1 MVVDALDS
9 DAVGLIGEFLFF
21 FSVGGS
27 PMLKRF
33 VLYFEILGV
42 VFLVSRFFVM
52 LQKCCS
58 LLGSRSFSSS
68 MIHMIEVSYVMW
80 VLTWELDFA
89 WMIMKP

>member
-1 MVVDALDS
+1 
-9 DAVGLIGEFLFF
+9 
-21 FSVGGS
+21 
-27 PMLKRF
+27 MLKRF
-33 VLYFEILGV
+33 VLYIEILGV

>member
-1 MVVDALDS
+1 
-9 DAVGLIGEFLFF
+9 
-21 FSVGGS
+21 
-27 PMLKRF
+27 MLKRF
-33 VLYFEILGV
+33 VLYIEILGV

-52 LQKCCS
+52 LQKRCS

-80 VLTWELDFA
+80 VLTWVLDFA